1 MGQLWSHYLVNEEE
15 VGKAF
20 SMFNQKR
27 AFIQSDIRGK
37 YKTAFQP
44 HCRNSWEGSPKLLP
58 LPFQR
63 PSLWASY
70 LMAWADIELWMS
82 DWQKKLIKPLI
93 ISKLQE
99 DLTLE
104 GINMD
109 SVQRFLVWQW
119 GQPTNL
125 YNEHPVPAWPLVLF
139 LSLLLND
146 YLEQSWSLE
155 KKKKKK
161 SPPKLADVYWYCWWQ
176 YIYTT
181 TKSSCSAEPT
191 LSLHP
196 IKMNANLKALKPYQQ
211 TEWETMCAEE
221 ADPAMTSC
229 KGAATCF
236 LSLQPQGF

>member
-155 KKKKKK
+155 KKKKKVLQ
-161 SPPKLADVYWYCWWQ
+161 SWLT
-176 YIYTT
+176 YIDIAGGNIFTQPQ
-181 TKSSCSAEPT
+181 KAAAQ
-191 LSLHP
+191 LSLLW
-196 IKMNANLKALKPYQQ
+196 ACTLLKWMQI
-211 TEWETMCAEE
+211 
-221 ADPAMTSC
+221 
-229 KGAATCF
+229 
-236 LSLQPQGF
+236 